1 MASKWG
7 MILSLIFVFQLL
19 LMTGDLALIQARQA
33 HLQAFAT
40 TLAQRIALEGNLL
53 PSHVQWAE
61 GEGLT
66 LSCVATCQPQFGD
79 TLSFSLATTFTP
91 MIISDEPM
99 TLRIVRHTVIGIY
112 Y

>member
-33 HLQAFAT
+33 HLQSFAT
-40 TLAQRIALEGNLL
+40 TLAQRISLEGGLF
-53 PSHVQWAE
+53 PSHVQWAASE
-61 GEGLT
+61 ALT
-66 LSCVATCQPQFGD
+66 LVCVAQCQPQFGD
-79 TLSFSLATTFTP
+79 TLSFELATTFTP
-91 MIISDEPM
+91 MIISNDPM
-99 TLRIVRHTVIGIY
+99 TLRIVRHAIIGIY